1 VVCQAE
7 PTLYATERQRFEY
20 SGERMLNR
28 IPKQR
33 AIEILVAWPQDAP
46 LHGVMRNLSSNG
58 MSFTTTVLLQLNQV
72 VRIDCSELRAL
83 ARGVT
88 GQRK

>member
-1 VVCQAE
+1 
-7 PTLYATERQRFEY
+7 
-20 SGERMLNR
+20 MLNR

-33 AIEILVAWPQDAP
+33 AIEVLVTSPQEAP
-46 LHGVMRNLSSNG
+46 LHGVMRSLSLNG

-88 GQRK
+88 AQLK